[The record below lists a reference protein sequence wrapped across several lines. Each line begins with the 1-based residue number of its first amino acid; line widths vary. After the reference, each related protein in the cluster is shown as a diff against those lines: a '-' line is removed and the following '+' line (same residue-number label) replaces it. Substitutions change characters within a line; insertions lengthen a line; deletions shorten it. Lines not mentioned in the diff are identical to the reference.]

1 MISFGFYKNNSYRDV
16 LCAYG
21 LMKFCFDTN
30 NFLEK
35 LIDDNHKVFLP
46 LLSGFFATYLPNL
59 RRPLS
64 KITFLPPINQ
74 DPSSL
79 TTSQICLQSAKASLI
94 DSRFQNEAVIV
105 VDEKIYSNCL
115 KVCSSYLYFIMLIS

>member
-1 MISFGFYKNNSYRDV
+1 
-16 LCAYG
+16 
-21 LMKFCFDTN
+21 MKLFFNTN
-30 NFLEK
+30 NFFEK
-35 LIDDNHKVFLP
+35 LIDDKNKVFLP

-74 DPSSL
+74 DPTSL
-79 TTSQICLQSAKASLI
+79 TTSQICLRSAKTSLI
-94 DSRFQNEAVIV
+94 DSRFQKEAVIV
-105 VDEKIYSNCL
+105 VDEKIYSNCM